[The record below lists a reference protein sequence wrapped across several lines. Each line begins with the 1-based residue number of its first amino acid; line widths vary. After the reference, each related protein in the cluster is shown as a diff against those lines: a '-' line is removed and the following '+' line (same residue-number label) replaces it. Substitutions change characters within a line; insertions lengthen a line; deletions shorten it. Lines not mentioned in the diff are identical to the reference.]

1 MTVWPF
7 FCLKKDHGMTEL
19 ANDMDV
25 KPFKEYD
32 ELLQV
37 LRDRKMVIQDPLRAQ
52 RKLTQVGYYRL
63 SGYWYTARKY
73 KWLDDGKKEIHNEF
87 HSNTKFEEVFDL
99 YLFDKQLRLEIS
111 DAIERIEI
119 FLRTIIA
126 HEIGRISP
134 LAYLDKKQF
143 SKGAFDV
150 DSKIPNYDEWLER
163 HTKLLDET
171 KEDCIIHYRKNSQPV
186 PIWVAC
192 EVWDF
197 GTMSRLFSM
206 LSGKNQDLI
215 CKRIDIDSRKA
226 LENWLINLNGI
237 RNRCAHHSRVFNK
250 PSLRGL
256 ILPQKGYFN
265 LLDLSRNEKDRLYGL
280 ITVMWFLL
288 KKIGNNSKWIYR
300 IADLVDNMPKVAG
313 ATIRSLGISADKFPR
328 EKFPELVNEIKESTQ
343 STQPPEKPLIEIL
356 SDKIQC
362 IQKSNLSELSEEQ
375 TQEYMD
381 KLLECAELFDNC

>member
-1 MTVWPF
+1 MT
-7 FCLKKDHGMTEL
+7 
-19 ANDMDV
+19 DV
-25 KPFKEYD
+25 SAPNNVKAFKEYD
-32 ELLQV
+32 ELLDV
-37 LRDRKMVIQDPLRAQ
+37 LRGRSMIINDPLRAQ

-63 SGYWYTARKY
+63 SGYWYTARKFT
-73 KWLDDGKKEIHNEF
+73 WVEPHTKKVHNEF
-87 HSNTKFEEVFDL
+87 HAGTTFENVFDL
-99 YLFDKQLRLEIS
+99 YLFDKHLRIEIS

-126 HEIGRISP
+126 HEIGKISP

-143 SKGAFDV
+143 SKGAFDTG
-150 DSKIPNYDEWLER
+150 SKIPNYNDWLER
-163 HTKLLDET
+163 HTKLLDDS

-215 CKRIDIDSRKA
+215 CERIDVDSRKA

-250 PSLRGL
+250 PNLRGL
-256 ILPQKGYFN
+256 IIPQKGYFN

-280 ITVMWFLL
+280 ITVIWFLL
-288 KKIGNNSKWIYR
+288 KKIGNNSRWIYR
-300 IADLVDNMPKVAG
+300 IADLVDSMPKVKG
-313 ATIRSLGISADKFPR
+313 ATIRSLGITTNSFPR
-328 EKFPELVNEIKESTQ
+328 EKFPELIVPPKKSSQPTP
-343 STQPPEKPLIEIL
+343 PPEKKKNKNINQRL
-356 SDKIQC
+356 
-362 IQKSNLSELSEEQ
+362 
-375 TQEYMD
+375 
-381 KLLECAELFDNC
+381 

>member
-1 MTVWPF
+1 
-7 FCLKKDHGMTEL
+7 MTEL
-19 ANDMDV
+19 PTDTDV

-37 LRDRKMVIQDPLRAQ
+37 LTDRKMVIQDPLRAQ

-73 KWLDDGKKEIHNEF
+73 KWLDDGNKEIYNEF
-87 HSNTKFEEVFDL
+87 HSNTKFEDVFDL
-99 YLFDKQLRLEIS
+99 YLFDKHLRLEIS
-111 DAIERIEI
+111 DAVERIEI

-126 HEIGRISP
+126 HELGSIDP
-134 LAYLDKKQF
+134 VAYLDKKQF
-143 SKGAFDV
+143 SKGAFDP
-150 DSKIPNYDEWLER
+150 DSKIPNYVDWLIR
-163 HTKLLDET
+163 HQKLLDDS
-171 KEDCIIHYRKNSQPV
+171 KEDCIIHYRKNKQPI

-215 CKRIDIDSRKA
+215 CKRVDIDNRKA

-280 ITVMWFLL
+280 ITVIWFLL
-288 KKIGNNSKWIYR
+288 KKIGNNSRWIYR
-300 IADLVDNMPKVAG
+300 IADLVDNMPNVAG
-313 ATIRSLGISADKFPR
+313 ATIRSLGISTDKFPR
-328 EKFPELVNEIKESTQ
+328 EKFPELVTQIKESAPIQ
-343 STQPPEKPLIEIL
+343 EKPLIDIL

-362 IQKSNLSELSEEQ
+362 IQKTDISTLSEDQ

-381 KLLECAELFDNC
+381 KLLECAELFDNS

>member
-1 MTVWPF
+1 
-7 FCLKKDHGMTEL
+7 MTEL
-19 ANDMDV
+19 PTDADV
-25 KPFKEYD
+25 KPFKEYN
-32 ELLQV
+32 ELLEV
-37 LRDRKMVIQDPLRAQ
+37 LVERKMVINDPLRAQ

-63 SGYWYTARKY
+63 SGYWYTARQFEQVDRHTRVY
-73 KWLDDGKKEIHNEF
+73 QNEF
-87 HSNTKFEEVFDL
+87 RSNTVFEDVFNL
-99 YLFDKQLRLEIS
+99 YLFDKHLRLEIS

-126 HEIGRISP
+126 HELGSIAP

-143 SKGAFDV
+143 SKGAFDLE
-150 DSKIPNYDEWLER
+150 SKIPNYDDWLTR
-163 HTKLLDET
+163 HQKLLDDS
-171 KEDCIIHYRKNSQPV
+171 KEDCITHYRDSNQPI

-215 CKRIDIDSRKA
+215 CKRIDINSRKA

-288 KKIGNNSKWIYR
+288 RKIGNNSRWIYR
-300 IADLVDNMPKVAG
+300 IADLIDNMPTVKGVN
-313 ATIRSLGISADKFPR
+313 IHSLGISTNKFPR
-328 EKFPELVNEIKESTQ
+328 EKFPELVEDIKKSAQTTPAQ
-343 STQPPEKPLIEIL
+343 EKPLIEKL

-362 IQKSNLSELSEEQ
+362 IQQLDLTKLNEDQALK
-375 TQEYMD
+375 YMD
-381 KLLECAELFDNC
+381 KLLECAELFDTSSAK